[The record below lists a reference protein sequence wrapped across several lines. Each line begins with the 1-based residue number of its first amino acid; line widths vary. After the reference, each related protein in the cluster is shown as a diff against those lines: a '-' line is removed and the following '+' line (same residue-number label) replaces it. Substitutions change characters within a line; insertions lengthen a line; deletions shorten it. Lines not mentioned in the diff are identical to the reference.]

1 MPSPTN
7 VGRLEIPIAWYVRL
21 CLACS
26 YFRTYYLFLVRGAAV
41 FFFFFRLWR
50 IYLLFFFFNFFIK
63 KKKDLI
69 VSSLPRVFLLPV
81 RVPQESLYG
90 N

>member
-41 FFFFFRLWR
+41 FFFFFFVCGEF
-50 IYLLFFFFNFFIK
+50 ICCFFF
-63 KKKDLI
+63 LI
-69 VSSLPRVFLLPV
+69 FL
-81 RVPQESLYG
+81 
-90 N
+90 